1 MGVHLEICNAVLL
14 TNRSVAEHNSFKSAF
29 SEIILSSVLYNYLE
43 CKAFKGNLNN
53 CCVAW

>member
-43 CKAFKGNLNN
+43 CKAFKGNLND
-53 CCVAW
+53 CCVA

>member
-29 SEIILSSVLYNYLE
+29 SEIIVQFCIIILSAKHL
-43 CKAFKGNLNN
+43 KGT
-53 CCVAW
+53 